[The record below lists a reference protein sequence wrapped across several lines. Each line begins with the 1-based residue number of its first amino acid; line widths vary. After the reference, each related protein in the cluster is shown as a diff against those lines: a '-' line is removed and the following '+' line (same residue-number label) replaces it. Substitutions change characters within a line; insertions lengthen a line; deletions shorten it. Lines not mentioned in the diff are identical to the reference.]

1 MEDYVHRIGRTGRAG
16 STGLATSFYTDRDMF
31 LMANIRKAIADAE
44 SGNTLTFATGKVARR
59 KEKEAAAAQKEA
71 NIALS
76 KQLGLGAAS
85 MNIEDKYKFMITATN
100 TKREGAAD
108 SAWDD

>member
-1 MEDYVHRIGRTGRAG
+1 MLNFSRALIF
-16 STGLATSFYTDRDMF
+16 SILY
-31 LMANIRKAIADAE
+31 IALCVTV
-44 SGNTLTFATGKVARR
+44 NFVLQVARR